1 MKKDNIKVII
11 KIKDGFISVNSL
23 YSAKVDFSRGKP
35 HAKMYKNPKATVVE
49 RVVRDQLRAVD
60 WSDYIDFLRTTKK
73 FKLLIQLIVKSNVSR
88 KDISNY
94 IKNLEDIWTRF
105 VREDL
110 GISSYDDRL
119 HVEVHAYKS
128 TIPGIEEEIACLQ
141 VSESNFNMR
150 FDQLEKPEQILFHF
164 EGDST
169 WETKEFKKEF
179 KALGLKYQLC
189 NTDKKIKDHNTDV
202 YFVSYD
208 EETFMEK
215 LIDLMDIL
223 YSKKDSGF
231 CYVGILG
238 NPKDSVVDKINSLG
252 GSTIKAMKLEKHI
265 DIIKLFKDDATC

>member
-1 MKKDNIKVII
+1 MKKEIKVTV

-23 YSAKVDFSRGKP
+23 YAAKLSYSGGRP
-35 HAKMYKNPKATVVE
+35 HAQMYKNPKATVVE

-60 WSDYIDFLRTTKK
+60 WTDYMDFLRTTKK

-110 GISSYDDRL
+110 GIDSYDDRL

-128 TIPGIEEEIACLQ
+128 TVPGLEEEIACIQ
-141 VSESNFNMR
+141 VCESNFNMR
-150 FDQLEKPEQILFHF
+150 FDVIEKPEQILFHF
-164 EGDST
+164 EGDSD
-169 WETKEFKKEF
+169 WETKEFKKGF
-179 KALGLKYQLC
+179 KDLGLKYQLC

-202 YFVSYD
+202 YFLDYRD
-208 EETFMEK
+208 EDFTEK
-215 LIDLMDIL
+215 LIDLMDVL

-231 CYVGILG
+231 CYVGVLG
-238 NPKDSVVDKINSLG
+238 EPKDSIISKINDLG
-252 GSTIKAMKLEKHI
+252 GSNIKAIGIEEHK
-265 DIIKLFKDDATC
+265 DIIRLFKE